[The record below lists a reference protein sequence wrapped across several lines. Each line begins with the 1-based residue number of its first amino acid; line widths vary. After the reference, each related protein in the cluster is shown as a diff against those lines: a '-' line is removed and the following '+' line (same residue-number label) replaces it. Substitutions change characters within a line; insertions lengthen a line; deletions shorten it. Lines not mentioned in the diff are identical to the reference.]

1 MSVASPV
8 RVHLDARA
16 RAVYWGLLVCV
27 LPWVK
32 ALYMYK
38 HNVMPSLMHQCII
51 KATILLECTCVW
63 SILLGSNVN
72 TSMQTYNICTS
83 LLCQYLVSS
92 KLNV

>member
-72 TSMQTYNICTS
+72 TSMQTYMYNMYQLIVS
-83 LLCQYLVSS
+83 IVSS
-92 KLNV
+92 KL